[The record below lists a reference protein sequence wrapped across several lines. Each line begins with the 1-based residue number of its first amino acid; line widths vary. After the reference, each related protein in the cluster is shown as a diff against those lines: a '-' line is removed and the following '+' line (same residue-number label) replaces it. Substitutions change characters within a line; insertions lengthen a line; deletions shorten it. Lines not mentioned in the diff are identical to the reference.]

1 MKELQFDKKV
11 KYTYTK
17 EDKKKISMKEF
28 KPLFKYYKKRLSL
41 LIAFLVMMIVFS
53 ASNVLIPIFSGNM
66 IAAFTTNFD
75 PDLIL
80 KYALLISVISLFS
93 ALLANIGIDYIWQK
107 ANIYVRY
114 DLNNDLMHRL
124 NTVQIS
130 CYDSA
135 NTNTFTSRMFS
146 DVQTIASMPQRI
158 IDYTV
163 AILSKVSFIFY
174 TLAISLEVGVFM
186 IAYVAVSIITRFIK
200 SNIHYKNIRVMRKIS
215 EEQGNL
221 QLENIRGMKDVRSLN
236 TADNLTDRISDDNT
250 YRSSL
255 NFKFSNKVRG
265 INAVITT
272 ISHLFDFG
280 FIALCVALIFYGRI
294 DIAIFMIV
302 YNYRNSISNF
312 ANNIIHLKDYLNDC
326 AVSAQRVNELFDD
339 EKYPIEV
346 FGNTVLEQINGSIEF
361 KNVKFEYKKD
371 VPVLKDV
378 SFEIKPNTIVSF
390 VGKSGSGKTT
400 ISALLGKLYPL
411 ENDGHH
417 GQILIDNININE
429 LTKDALRDNVCIV
442 PQSPYMFNMTIAEN
456 LRLAKPNATD
466 EELMNVLK
474 QSQLWD
480 FIEASENK
488 LNSKIG
494 ENGIQL
500 SGGQKQ
506 RLAIARSLLK
516 NTKIIVFDEAT
527 SALDNENQAKI
538 KNIMKNL
545 SKNHTIIM
553 IAHRLST
560 VIDSDNIIFIKDGV
574 ISAQG
579 THDELMQ
586 TCEDYQLL
594 YSQEENKKVAT
605 D

>member
-1 MKELQFDKKV
+1 MKELKFDKKV

-28 KPLFKYYKKRLSL
+28 KPLFKYYKKRLPL
-41 LIAFLVMMIVFS
+41 LISFLVLMIVFS

-66 IAAFTTNFD
+66 IAAFTTNFN

-80 KYALLISVISLFS
+80 KYAILISAISLTS
-93 ALLANIGIDYIWQK
+93 SLLANLGIDYIWQK

-124 NTVQIS
+124 NAVQIS

-135 NTNTFTSRMFS
+135 HTNTFTSRMFS

-158 IDYTV
+158 IDYSV
-163 AILSKVSFIFY
+163 AILSKISFIFY
-174 TLAISLEVGVFM
+174 TLAISWEVGVFM
-186 IAYVAVSIITRFIK
+186 TLYVLVSIITRFIK
-200 SNIHYKNIRVMRKIS
+200 SNIHYKNVRVMRKIS

-236 TADNLTDRISDDNT
+236 TSENLTDKISDDNT

-255 NFKFSNKVRG
+255 NFKFSNKVRAING
-265 INAVITT
+265 IITT

-294 DIAIFMIV
+294 DIAVFMIV

-326 AVSAQRVNELFDD
+326 AVSAQRVNELFDN
-339 EKYPIEV
+339 EKYPVET
-346 FGNTVLEQINGSIEF
+346 FGNTSLEKVRGHIQF

-371 VPVLKDV
+371 VPVLKDI
-378 SFEIKPNTIVSF
+378 SFEIKPNSIVSF

-411 ENDGHH
+411 EKDGEH
-417 GQILIDNININE
+417 GQILIDGIDINQ

-466 EELMNVLK
+466 EELLEVLD
-474 QSQLWD
+474 QSQLLD
-480 FIEASENK
+480 FVNASENK

-516 NTKIIVFDEAT
+516 NAKIIVFDEAT

-545 SKNHTIIM
+545 SKDHTIIM

-586 TCEDYQLL
+586 TCEDYKAL
-594 YSQEENKKVAT
+594 YCEEENKKLAT
-605 D
+605 E